1 MSDLIKRLSERAPNA
16 ETGDDSCLME
26 LACEAL
32 EANAALIALL
42 RASLRKVEDEVEGLR
57 RDAERYRWLRDPQ
70 VSWGVMFAEPIR
82 WDGGAWGK
90 LGSRWIREHLDK
102 AIDADIEQA
111 AKEPK

>member
-57 RDAERYRWLRDPQ
+57 KDAQNWRD
-70 VSWGVMFAEPIR
+70 FAEHQTWCATCAESVDSCSEGR
-82 WDGGAWGK
+82 D
-90 LGSRWIREHLDK
+90 LRM
-102 AIDADIEQA
+102 A
-111 AKEPK
+111 ALAGQKES